1 MKVSDFIVL
10 KSDSYQKSKKDL
22 LKRFRQLDDDVK
34 YFLLSVKNEND
45 LGISLGQGFY
55 KARIANSDKN
65 KGKSA
70 GYRLI
75 TLLKVVDTKIYLVY
89 IYDKSDLENI
99 SEQELDKIIVEMI

>member
-1 MKVSDFIVL
+1 MKVSDFTVL

-22 LKRFRQLDDDVK
+22 LKRFRQLDNDVK
-34 YFLLSVKNEND
+34 EFLLSIENDND
-45 LGISLGQGFY
+45 LGISLGQGIY

-75 TLLKVVDTKIYLVY
+75 TFLKVVDTKIYLVY

-99 SEQELDKIIVEMI
+99 SEQELDKIIIEMI